1 MARVLDLSA
10 LRSLVAIAETGGVTR
25 AATMLNLTQS
35 AVSMQMKRLE
45 EALDLRLLD
54 RSPRSV
60 SLTPE
65 GRQLVAYAR
74 RMLDLNDEAL
84 ARLTSR
90 EYEGTLTLGVPH
102 DIVYPH
108 IPGVLKRF
116 DAAFPRVRVTLISST
131 TRKLLRQFAAGEC
144 DVILTTAL
152 DRPKGCETLQTA
164 QMQWVGATGAQVW
177 RRRPLRLAFEPD
189 CIFRGPTIDALDRAG
204 IPWEI
209 AVESDSSRTVEAS
222 VSADMAVHVALPD
235 TVMQSCAILPE
246 TSGLPE
252 LARIHINMFI
262 ARHADGTAPRQ
273 HMADLIRRAYGAPLA
288 ETAGAKSALTS

>member
-1 MARVLDLSA
+1 MPRVLDLSA
-10 LRSLVAIAETGGVTR
+10 LRSLVAVAELGGVTR
-25 AATMLNLTQS
+25 AANMLNLTQS

-45 EALDLRLLD
+45 QSLGLRLLD
-54 RSPRSV
+54 RAPRGIA
-60 SLTPE
+60 LTPE
-65 GRQLVAYAR
+65 GQQLLAYAR

-116 DAAFPRVRVTLISST
+116 DAAFPRMRINLISST
-131 TRKLLRQFAAGEC
+131 TRKLLRQFEEGRC
-144 DVILTTAL
+144 DVILTTGL
-152 DRPKGCETLQTA
+152 DRPETCETLQTSR
-164 QMQWVGATGAQVW
+164 MRWVGAPGAQVW

-222 VSADMAVHVALPD
+222 VSADMALHVALEE
-235 TVMQSCAILPE
+235 TVMPSCAVLPD
-246 TSGLPE
+246 SCDLPE
-252 LARIHINMFI
+252 LAPVHINMYVS
-262 ARHADGTAPRQ
+262 RHPDGEAPRR
-273 HMADLIRRAYGAPLA
+273 HLADLIRRAYGAPQPV
-288 ETAGAKSALTS
+288 TS